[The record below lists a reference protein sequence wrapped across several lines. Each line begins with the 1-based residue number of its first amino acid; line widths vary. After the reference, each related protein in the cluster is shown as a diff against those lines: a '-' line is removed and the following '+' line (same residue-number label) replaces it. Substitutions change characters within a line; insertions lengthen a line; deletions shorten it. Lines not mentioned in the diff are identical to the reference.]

1 MSNGPDEYN
10 IADIFSEWRV
20 HWKTGLAAFLG
31 MGLGGS
37 IGPTVFSLF
46 IAPLEED
53 FGWSRGQIGLAHMAS
68 IAGAISAPILGRLI
82 DRNGS
87 RRPIMLSFG
96 LLGLF
101 WLLLAGMPGYI
112 ILYYLLFTGLT
123 VVGLPTTGL
132 GYARA
137 ISAVFVKSRGISLAV
152 VRAGM
157 SLSAALLPIFLFAV
171 ISGYGWRAGYITMA
185 ALAVLV
191 GLPIAWAGIERRRED
206 EVSSPPAVLAH
217 SAGLSFWSDR
227 KVMIIAISTALAVA
241 PFITI
246 MSQAQPLLI
255 DKGLDGQ
262 TAAKLV
268 SLFGISSVIGAF
280 VTGFFLD
287 RVWAPAVALCIMS
300 LGAAGASVLAFL
312 PGTVGIAAIGV
323 FLIGFA
329 MGAETDIGAFIVAR
343 YCGVANFSSVYGIVI
358 LAISLASAV
367 GSSGIGFMYDAQ
379 GSYALALAIAAGC
392 FIAAG
397 FGYLLLGRYPDQPK
411 S

>member
-1 MSNGPDEYN
+1 MSNGPDEHN
-10 IADIFSEWRV
+10 IADILSEWRV

-87 RRPIMLSFG
+87 RRPIMLSFV

-123 VVGLPTTGL
+123 VVGLPSTGL

-157 SLSAALLPIFLFAV
+157 SLSAALLPILLFAV
-171 ISGYGWRAGYITMA
+171 ISGYGWRAGYMTMA

-206 EVSSPPAVLAH
+206 KVSAAPAVVAH
-217 SAGLSFWSDR
+217 TAGLSFWSDR

-287 RVWAPAVALCIMS
+287 RIWAPAVALCIMS
-300 LGAAGASVLAFL
+300 LGAAGAGVLAFL

-367 GSSGIGFMYDAQ
+367 GSSGIGFLYDAQ

>member
-1 MSNGPDEYN
+1 
-10 IADIFSEWRV
+10 
-20 HWKTGLAAFLG
+20 

-87 RRPIMLSFG
+87 RRPIMLSFV

-123 VVGLPTTGL
+123 VVGLPSTGL

-152 VRAGM
+152 ARAGM
-157 SLSAALLPIFLFAV
+157 SLSAALLPIVLFAV
-171 ISGYGWRAGYITMA
+171 ISGYGWRAGYMAMA

-191 GLPIAWAGIERRRED
+191 GLPIAWAGIERRKED
-206 EVSSPPAVLAH
+206 KVSAPPAVLAH

-227 KVMIIAISTALAVA
+227 KVMIIAISTAFAYA
-241 PFITI
+241 PLIAI

-280 VTGFFLD
+280 VAGFFLD
-287 RVWAPAVALCIMS
+287 RIWAPAVALCIMS
-300 LGAAGASVLAFL
+300 LGAAGAGVLAFL
-312 PGTVGIAAIGV
+312 PGTLGIAAIGV
-323 FLIGFA
+323 LLIGFA
-329 MGAETDIGAFIVAR
+329 MGAETDISAFIVAR

>member
-1 MSNGPDEYN
+1 MSNGPDKHN
-10 IADIFSEWRV
+10 IADILSEWRV

-31 MGLGGS
+31 IGLGGS

-46 IAPLEED
+46 ITPLEED

-87 RRPIMLSFG
+87 RRPIMLSFV

-101 WLLLAGMPGYI
+101 WLLLAGMPGHI

-123 VVGLPTTGL
+123 VVGLPSTGL

-157 SLSAALLPIFLFAV
+157 SISAALLPIFLFAV

-206 EVSSPPAVLAH
+206 KVSAAPAVLAH
-217 SAGLSFWSDR
+217 TAGISFWSDR

-241 PFITI
+241 PFIAI

-255 DKGLDGQ
+255 DKGLGGQ

-287 RVWAPAVALCIMS
+287 RIWAPAVALCIMS

-367 GSSGIGFMYDAQ
+367 GSSGIGFLYDAQ

-411 S
+411 L